1 MSNLYE
7 SADGNGLLIYSF
19 SNQIILRQKVGEN
32 ISRGMVLA
40 SDYLTGLSHAI
51 YNGILHYSYI
61 NLDHQLVLKRTT
73 DSSILFLKEDF
84 CGCLDFAPVLV
95 SFSGK
100 LFFIYQENICQ
111 ENSEENLRKLCS
123 VFPFRQDITL
133 EMNLTFPSQ
142 YAVTVWNGKHCV
154 FVEIYG
160 QEYYYLLKIKEDFTT
175 EDLASSNLKQR
186 EAISLQSQEIQ
197 ELSNTLDSVISQYN
211 ELMDVALQYKQ
222 EAIKWRS
229 KFSGD

>member
-1 MSNLYE
+1 M
-7 SADGNGLLIYSF
+7 
-19 SNQIILRQKVGEN
+19 N
-32 ISRGMVLA
+32 I
-40 SDYLTGLSHAI
+40 
-51 YNGILHYSYI
+51 
-61 NLDHQLVLKRTT
+61 
-73 DSSILFLKEDF
+73 
-84 CGCLDFAPVLV
+84 
-95 SFSGK
+95 
-100 LFFIYQENICQ
+100 
-111 ENSEENLRKLCS
+111 
-123 VFPFRQDITL
+123 
-133 EMNLTFPSQ
+133 TFPSQ